1 MMCDTGRA
9 AAGVAQA
16 DEALYAAIRGASRP
30 KPPAGSSV
38 AEVLS
43 QQGWTPDTQ
52 ARQLAQMTELTMEY
66 GVDPDRLGAQA
77 LWEGNVY
84 RGKHKLIQGG
94 FEKVPQMLA
103 AGLDVR
109 LSTPVQSVSV
119 EGDVVNADSFPAD
132 AAIIAVPVAL
142 LQAGTPRLQL
152 PSRVRAALDGLI
164 TGNLEKVFLRYPQQ
178 WWPDVQ
184 IMQAMGSVGSR
195 WSEWY
200 NLVGL
205 TGAPVVFGFS
215 GGSSARERAADDAAV
230 SQEAAGVIESA
241 FR

>member
-1 MMCDTGRA
+1 
-9 AAGVAQA
+9 
-16 DEALYAAIRGASRP
+16 
-30 KPPAGSSV
+30 
-38 AEVLS
+38 
-43 QQGWTPDTQ
+43 
-52 ARQLAQMTELTMEY
+52 
-66 GVDPDRLGAQA
+66 
-77 LWEGNVY
+77 
-84 RGKHKLIQGG
+84 
-94 FEKVPQMLA
+94 
-103 AGLDVR
+103 
-109 LSTPVQSVSV
+109 
-119 EGDVVNADSFPAD
+119 
-132 AAIIAVPVAL
+132 VAL
-142 LQAGTPRLQL
+142 LQAGKPRLQL
-152 PSRVRAALDGLI
+152 PSPARAALESLI